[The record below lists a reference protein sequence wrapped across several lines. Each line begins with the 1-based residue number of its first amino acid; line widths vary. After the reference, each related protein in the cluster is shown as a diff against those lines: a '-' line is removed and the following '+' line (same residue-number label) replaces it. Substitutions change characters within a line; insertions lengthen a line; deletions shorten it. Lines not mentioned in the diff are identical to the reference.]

1 MTAKWTT
8 EKLKL
13 GYIYI
18 SSQGKEKESYLGSEI
33 VIIGSRIM
41 DNPLMISSESS
52 TANGTE
58 EYKHSIH
65 ISVKLELLQQG
76 RSTY

>member
-1 MTAKWTT
+1 MDHR
-8 EKLKL
+8 KLKL
-13 GYIYI
+13 DYIYI
-18 SSQGKEKESYLGSEI
+18 GSQGKKKESYLGSEN

-52 TANGTE
+52 MANGTE

-65 ISVKLELLQQG
+65 TSVKLELLQQ
-76 RSTY
+76 RRRIY

>member
-1 MTAKWTT
+1 MDHG
-8 EKLKL
+8 KLKS

-18 SSQGKEKESYLGSEI
+18 NSQGKEKESYLGSEI
-33 VIIGSRIM
+33 VLIGSRIM

-52 TANGTE
+52 TTNGTE

-65 ISVKLELLQQG
+65 TYTYISKA
-76 RSTY
+76 

>member
-1 MTAKWTT
+1 
-8 EKLKL
+8 L

-18 SSQGKEKESYLGSEI
+18 SSQGKEKESYLGFEI
-33 VIIGSRIM
+33 VTIGSRIM

-58 EYKHSIH
+58 EYNHSIH
-65 ISVKLELLQQG
+65 TSVKLELLQQY

>member
-1 MTAKWTT
+1 VTAKWTT
-8 EKLKL
+8 EKLKS

-18 SSQGKEKESYLGSEI
+18 GSQGKKKESYLGSEI

-41 DNPLMISSESS
+41 DNPLMIPSESS

-58 EYKHSIH
+58 EYKHSIEH
-65 ISVKLELLQQG
+65 TYISKA
-76 RSTY
+76 

>member
-1 MTAKWTT
+1 VTAKWTT
-8 EKLKL
+8 EKLKS

-18 SSQGKEKESYLGSEI
+18 GSQGKNESYLGSEI